1 MSMERL
7 DKIIASQSTFTRK
20 DARNLIKDGVVCVN
34 GKTMTGPDESI
45 DTEKDEITLFGKVF
59 IVKKFVYI
67 MLNKPAGILS
77 AAKDARAKTVID
89 LVPLK
94 MYRRD
99 LFPTGRL
106 DKDTTGFML
115 ITDDG
120 DFAHRILSPKNHVFK
135 TYEGKIIQSGFRS
148 KTTGTI
154 QSYEFDFSVQDKAIA
169 DSLMRCGGKEVEL
182 SYKEYLGVLPWRG
195 VSKYVVDK
203 ILAVHE

>member
-1 MSMERL
+1 MTPIAKKVS
-7 DKIIASQSTFTRK
+7 IIITS
-20 DARNLIKDGVVCVN
+20 IVVL
-34 GKTMTGPDESI
+34 
-45 DTEKDEITLFGKVF
+45 LFAA
-59 IVKKFVYI
+59 FVYFKFYYVFGEGVKTGN
-67 MLNKPAGILS
+67 LNFVVYKG
-77 AAKDARAKTVID
+77 
-89 LVPLK
+89 
-94 MYRRD
+94 Y
-99 LFPTGRL
+99 
-106 DKDTTGFML
+106 
-115 ITDDG
+115 
-120 DFAHRILSPKNHVFK
+120 VFK